1 MTGNQR
7 SISEITE
14 FDVKKC
20 KIQPFKGKWFKK
32 KTKQRAQQ
40 GRMENIA
47 LKQKRNATEK
57 KIKGDAL
64 FFDSKKGALEPNM
77 PTEKR
82 KNNVDNS
89 QK

>member
-1 MTGNQR
+1 
-7 SISEITE
+7 
-14 FDVKKC
+14 
-20 KIQPFKGKWFKK
+20 
-32 KTKQRAQQ
+32 
-40 GRMENIA
+40 MENIA

-64 FFDSKKGALEPNM
+64 FFDAKKRALEPNM